1 MKTIEK
7 PIRLAKLGFLL
18 LLISGTSIFSSC
30 EKNDISPQ
38 NKPDTFADDDPP
50 GSGKEPTTPPPPP
63 PTT

>member
-7 PIRLAKLGFLL
+7 PIRLARMGFLL

-30 EKNDISPQ
+30 EKNEIAPGVKQ
-38 NKPDTFADDDPP
+38 DTFADDPP
-50 GSGKEPTTPPPPP
+50 NSPNTPPPPP